1 MSPRTSRTPGIW
13 PALWADA
20 LRDRLQFFRLLCL
33 VLALVTLSGIVG
45 ILAVRGAPRVGALTV
60 VAGVIIAA
68 SWIAIFRTRRPAV
81 WMLVI
86 EAPLFVLMA
95 NEVHHTRAVFAIMY
109 LGLQYRA
116 MFGSRAQ
123 AATMTVVYG
132 LALLAVHAV
141 VPGGMK
147 PSILGE
153 ITVGAFGAFIMHTLS
168 EVLSRDAER
177 TSDLMRSE
185 QRLRLIAENL
195 REALVRTD
203 VMDTITFVNARA
215 GDLFGYAPD
224 ELIGMKAAALML
236 PEVAAGTADRLKRRL
251 AGQAELYE
259 TVLVRKDGTRICAE
273 VSAGPYREASGVI
286 SGTIAAISDI
296 SDRKDLEERLHQS
309 MRLESVGQ
317 LAGGVAHDFNNLLT
331 VIQVHTEMLLADL
344 PAEDPARESI
354 LEIGQSAARAAVL
367 TQQLLAFG
375 QRQFL
380 QPLHLRLGD
389 IVAGAM
395 PRLRRFGSQHAT
407 LQSVDDGS
415 PDIVFA
421 DPMRIEHVLSTLV
434 RNAAEAMPGGGQIT
448 LTTRTVDVLD
458 DHALRAAGELPTGR
472 FALLTVADSGI
483 GIAPEAMGRLFQPFY
498 TTKPFGEGT
507 GLGLASV
514 YGIVRQSAGYIHVES
529 EPGKGTS
536 FHIYLPLATPASAV
550 LPVAKIASPAGISFQ
565 P

>member
-1 MSPRTSRTPGIW
+1 MMPPRTTRTPRIW
-13 PALWADA
+13 PAPWAGVV
-20 LRDRLQFFRLLCL
+20 RDRLQFFRLLCL
-33 VLALVTLSGIVG
+33 VLALVALSGIVT
-45 ILAVRGAPRVGALTV
+45 ILAFRRAPAVGALTV
-60 VAGVIIAA
+60 AAGVIIAA
-68 SWIAIFRTRRPAV
+68 AWITSFRTRRPAV
-81 WMLVI
+81 LWLVV

-95 NEVHHTRAVFAIMY
+95 NEVHNTRAVFAIMY

-123 AATMTVVYG
+123 ATTTTVVYG
-132 LALLAVHAV
+132 IALLAVHAV
-141 VPGGMK
+141 VPRGMS
-147 PSILGE
+147 PVILGE

-177 TSDLMRSE
+177 TSDLMKSE
-185 QRLRLIAENL
+185 QQLRLIAENL

-203 VMDTITFVNARA
+203 VNDTITFVNSRA
-215 GDLFGYAPD
+215 SDLFGYEPQ
-224 ELIGMKAAALML
+224 ELIGMKASALML
-236 PEVAAGTADRLKRRL
+236 PEAAAGTADRLKRRL
-251 AGQAELYE
+251 AGQAEVYE
-259 TVLVRKDGTRICAE
+259 TVLVRRDGTQIHTE

-286 SGTIAAISDI
+286 SGAIAAISDI
-296 SDRKDLEERLHQS
+296 TERKDLEDRLHQS

-344 PAEDPARESI
+344 PALDTARESVV
-354 LEIGQSAARAAVL
+354 EIGRSAARAAML

-380 QPLHLRLGD
+380 QPRPLRLGD
-389 IVAGAM
+389 IVVGVM
-395 PRLRRFGSQHAT
+395 PRLRRLGGPLTT
-407 LQSVDDGS
+407 LRFVDDGS

-448 LTTRTVDVLD
+448 LSTLTVDVLD

-472 FALLTVADSGI
+472 FALLTVADTGV
-483 GIAPEAMGRLFQPFY
+483 GIAPEAIGKLFQPFY

-514 YGIVRQSAGYIHVES
+514 YGIVRQSAGYVHVES
-529 EPGKGTS
+529 EPGAGAT
-536 FHIYLPLATPASAV
+536 FRIY
-550 LPVAKIASPAGISFQ
+550 LPVAKNPSEVMSPAASASPV
-565 P
+565 